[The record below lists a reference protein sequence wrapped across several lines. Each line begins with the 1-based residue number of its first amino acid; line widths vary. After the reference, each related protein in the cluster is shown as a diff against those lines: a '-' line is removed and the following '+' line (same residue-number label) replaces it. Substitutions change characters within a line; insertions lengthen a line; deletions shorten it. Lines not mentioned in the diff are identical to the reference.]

1 MASGSSAMQDPS
13 TEINFVNFNQDCSS
27 LAIGT
32 RTGYKLLSLS
42 SVDKLELIYES
53 ACRCLVFGFAKFVI
67 KCAAG
72 TSPLLKDFS
81 PPPFLP
87 SSLSPLRGD

>member
-1 MASGSSAMQDPS
+1 MAAGSGAMQDPS
-13 TEINFVNFNQDCSS
+13 TDINFVNFNQDCSS

-53 ACRCLVFGFAKFVI
+53 ACRYLPVGRC
-67 KCAAG
+67 KCAIILVQG
-72 TSPLLKDFS
+72 
-81 PPPFLP
+81 
-87 SSLSPLRGD
+87 RHHR

>member
-1 MASGSSAMQDPS
+1 MQDPS
-13 TEINFVNFNQDCSS
+13 TDINFVNFNQDCSS

-53 ACRCLVFGFAKFVI
+53 ACRYRMLLRDAAIAAAAIVSLLPVLIVNMVI
-67 KCAAG
+67 NVTG
-72 TSPLLKDFS
+72 TSPLLKDSS

-87 SSLSPLRGD
+87 

>member
-1 MASGSSAMQDPS
+1 MASGSGAMQDPS
-13 TEINFVNFNQDCSS
+13 TDINFVNFNQDCSS

-53 ACRCLVFGFAKFVI
+53 ACRYLLVGCYKFVI
-67 KCAAG
+67 TLVQG
-72 TSPLLKDFS
+72 
-81 PPPFLP
+81 
-87 SSLSPLRGD
+87 RHHR

>member
-1 MASGSSAMQDPS
+1 MASGSGAMQDPS
-13 TEINFVNFNQDCSS
+13 TDINFVNFNQDCSS

-53 ACRCLVFGFAKFVI
+53 ACRCMLVYCNKFVVI
-67 KCAAG
+67 VDQG
-72 TSPLLKDFS
+72 
-81 PPPFLP
+81 
-87 SSLSPLRGD
+87 RHHR

>member
-1 MASGSSAMQDPS
+1 MQDPS
-13 TEINFVNFNQDCSS
+13 TDINFVNFNQDCSS

-53 ACRCLVFGFAKFVI
+53 ACRYTLVGFAV
-67 KCAAG
+67 AV
-72 TSPLLKDFS
+72 
-81 PPPFLP
+81 
-87 SSLSPLRGD
+87 

>member
-1 MASGSSAMQDPS
+1 MASVAGAMGDPS
-13 TEINFVNFNQDCSS
+13 TDINFVNFNQDCSS

-53 ACRCLVFGFAKFVI
+53 ACRC
-67 KCAAG
+67 C
-72 TSPLLKDFS
+72 
-81 PPPFLP
+81 
-87 SSLSPLRGD
+87 

>member
-1 MASGSSAMQDPS
+1 MASVAGAMGDPS
-13 TEINFVNFNQDCSS
+13 TDINFVNFNQDCSS

-53 ACRCLVFGFAKFVI
+53 ACRYCYTHYLY
-67 KCAAG
+67 
-72 TSPLLKDFS
+72 
-81 PPPFLP
+81 
-87 SSLSPLRGD
+87 